1 MCGIVGSAEVCG
13 SGPQPWL
20 QVASNAL
27 YHRGPDEFGEWWSD
41 CGRVGLAHR
50 RLSIID
56 LSELG
61 TQPMHSRSRF
71 SSIVFN
77 GEIYNF
83 MELRSE
89 LSDLGHKFYSRSD
102 TEVLLAAY
110 EEWGTGCLEKLNGMF
125 AFALFDSLRQKLFLA
140 RDRAG
145 EKPLYYKKSSGSLRF
160 ASELKALLSDHSMP
174 RKIDWEAL
182 DCYFS
187 MGFVPGEQCIYEGY
201 RKLAPGH
208 AMTFNIVDDSLEIWR
223 YWEPPAFSEE
233 NYTELEL
240 VDRLD
245 EILEDAVRRQMVSDV
260 PIGIL
265 LSGGLDSS
273 LITAMA
279 ARNSDNVRTFSVGF
293 PGHGKFDESKHAR
306 LIANH
311 FGTEHIELIAE
322 PTSVDLL
329 PSLAR
334 QFDEPMVDSSMF
346 PTWLVTNL
354 IRKHCTVAL
363 GGDGG
368 DELFGGYGHHSLLLK
383 MRDTLKY
390 IPKWVRE
397 IVAKSTERF
406 APYGIKGRNY
416 LLGFD
421 VDLNFGLPAVSSVCF
436 DRVARTQLLR
446 GYEQHKL
453 IAETIRSERTSK
465 DIDLL
470 QRITRTDF
478 SNFLAEDV
486 LVKVDRTSMM
496 NSLEVRAPILDRRVL
511 DFAFGKVPSHLKATN
526 TNKKILLKS
535 LARRILPDDFNE
547 NRKQGFSIPISE
559 WLKSGPFRA
568 LFWDTLTSSRC
579 QLDQKI
585 IRQLLEGQDKGRNN
599 GERLFALLLF
609 ELWCREYRPSL

>member
-1 MCGIVGSAEVCG
+1 MCGIVGSAEVHS

-20 QVASNAL
+20 KVASNAL
-27 YHRGPDEFGEWWSD
+27 YHRGPDEFGEWWSG

-61 TQPMHSRSRF
+61 KQPMHSQSRI

-83 MELRSE
+83 TELRNE
-89 LSDLGHKFYSRSD
+89 LSDLGHRFCSRSD

-110 EEWGTGCLEKLNGMF
+110 EQWGTGCLSKLNGMF
-125 AFALFDSLRQKLFLA
+125 AFALFDSVRQRLFLA

-160 ASELKALLSDHSMP
+160 ASELKALLSDNSMS
-174 RKIDWEAL
+174 REIDWEAL

-187 MGFVPGEQCIYEGY
+187 MGFVPGERCIYEGY

-208 AMTFNIVDDSLEIWR
+208 AMTFNIVNDSLEIWC
-223 YWEPPAFSEE
+223 YWKPPAFNEE

-240 VDRLD
+240 VDELD
-245 EILEDAVRRQMVSDV
+245 EILEDAVRRQMISDV

-279 ARNSDNVRTFSVGF
+279 TRNSGNVRTFSVGF
-293 PGHGKFDESKHAR
+293 PGHGEFDESKHAR

-311 FGTEHIELIAE
+311 FGTEHVELMAE

-329 PSLAR
+329 PLLAR

-383 MRDTLKY
+383 MRGTLRY
-390 IPKWVRE
+390 IPNWVRK
-397 IVAKSTERF
+397 IVAKSAQRF
-406 APYGIKGRNY
+406 APYGVKGRNY

-421 VDLNFGLPAVSSVCF
+421 MDLNYGLPAVSSICF
-436 DRVARTQLLR
+436 DRVARSQLLR
-446 GYEQHKL
+446 GYGQHKL
-453 IAETIRSERTSK
+453 IAETIRSKRTSQ

-470 QRITRTDF
+470 QRVTRTDF

-486 LVKVDRTSMM
+486 LVKVDRTSML
-496 NSLEVRAPILDRRVL
+496 NSLEVRAPMLDRRVL
-511 DFAFGKVPSHLKATN
+511 EFAFGKVPSHLKATN
-526 TNKKILLKS
+526 QNKKILLKS
-535 LARRILPDDFNE
+535 LARRILPENFNE
-547 NRKQGFSIPISE
+547 NRKQGFSIPISD
-559 WLKSGPFRA
+559 WLKSGPFRD
-568 LFWDTLTSSRC
+568 LFWDTLTSSNC
-579 QLDQKI
+579 QLDQRI
-585 IRQLLEGQDKGRNN
+585 IRELLKGQDKGRNN

-609 ELWCREYRPSL
+609 ELWCKEYKVSL

>member
-1 MCGIVGSAEVCG
+1 MCGIVGSAEVYS

-20 QVASNAL
+20 KVASHAL
-27 YHRGPDEFGEWWSD
+27 YHRGPDEFGEWWSS

-61 TQPMHSRSRF
+61 KQPMHSQSRL

-83 MELRSE
+83 MELRNE
-89 LSDLGHKFYSRSD
+89 LSDLGHRFYSRSD

-110 EEWGTGCLEKLNGMF
+110 EQWGTDCLSKLNGMF
-125 AFALFDSLRQKLFLA
+125 AFALFDSVRQRLFLA

-145 EKPLYYKKSSGSLRF
+145 EKPLYYKKSSGSFRF
-160 ASELKALLSDHSMP
+160 ASELKALLCDNSMP
-174 RKIDWEAL
+174 REIDWESL

-187 MGFVPGEQCIYEGY
+187 MGFVPGERCIYEGY

-208 AMTFNIVDDSLEIWR
+208 AMTYDLVNDSLEIWR
-223 YWEPPAFSEE
+223 YWEPPSFNEE

-240 VDRLD
+240 VDELD
-245 EILEDAVRRQMVSDV
+245 EILEDAVRRQMISDV

-279 ARNSDNVRTFSVGF
+279 ARNSGNVRTFSVGF

-311 FGTEHIELIAE
+311 FGTEHVELMAE

-329 PSLAR
+329 PLLVR

-383 MRDTLKY
+383 MQDTLRY
-390 IPKWVRE
+390 IPNWVRK
-397 IVAKSTERF
+397 IVAKSARRF
-406 APYGIKGRNY
+406 APYGVKGRNY

-421 VDLNFGLPAVSSVCF
+421 MNLNYELPAVSSICF
-436 DRVARTQLLR
+436 DRVARSKLLR
-446 GYEQHKL
+446 GYGQHKL
-453 IAETIRSERTSK
+453 VAETIRSKRTSK

-470 QRITRTDF
+470 QRATRTDF

-486 LVKVDRTSMM
+486 LVKVDRTSML
-496 NSLEVRAPILDRRVL
+496 NSLEVRAPMLDRRVL
-511 DFAFGKVPSHLKATN
+511 EFAFGKVPSHLKATN
-526 TNKKILLKS
+526 QNKKILLKS
-535 LARRILPDDFNE
+535 LARRILPQGFNE
-547 NRKQGFSIPISE
+547 NRKQGFSIPISD
-559 WLKSGPFRA
+559 WLKSGPFRDF
-568 LFWDTLTSSRC
+568 FWDTLTSSNC
-579 QLDQKI
+579 QLDQNI
-585 IRQLLEGQDKGRNN
+585 IRELLKGQDKGRNN
-599 GERLFALLLF
+599 GERLFALLMF
-609 ELWCREYRPSL
+609 ELWCKEYRVSL